1 MDTVARVWI
10 DESCIYCDCCAGAV
24 PEVFAMGGEHAQI
37 LAEVRVDGVT
47 STNDLERSA
56 LNAIGLEYQE
66 EIREAAAGCPVDA
79 IRIAAA

>member
-10 DESCIYCDCCAGAV
+10 DETCIYCDACAGMV
-24 PEVFAMGGEHAQI
+24 PEVFALAGDRAQI
-37 LAEVRVDGVT
+37 LAEVRVDGLT
-47 STNDLERSA
+47 SPNDRERSP
-56 LNAIGLEYQE
+56 LNAVGLEYQQ